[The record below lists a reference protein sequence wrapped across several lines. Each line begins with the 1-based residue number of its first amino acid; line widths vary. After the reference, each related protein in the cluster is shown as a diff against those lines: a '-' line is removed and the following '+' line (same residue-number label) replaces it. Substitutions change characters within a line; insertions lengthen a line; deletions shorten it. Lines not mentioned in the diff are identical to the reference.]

1 MTEAAAIEAVRAAG
15 GANWMQQAA
24 AVPQTPDPNAVAA
37 FADAMAAPAPDA
49 IPFVQQIAE
58 TWRGAEIGN
67 QRNLQTAV
75 KMLGI
80 GEHRVLSL
88 GEFSRLQYEL
98 NEASFQME
106 ITTLVAK
113 KVSDTVSTLVKN
125 G

>member
-1 MTEAAAIEAVRAAG
+1 MTEAMAIEAVRAAG

-75 KMLGI
+75 KMLGV

-98 NEASFQME
+98 TEASFQME

>member
-1 MTEAAAIEAVRAAG
+1 MTEAMAIEAVRAAG

-37 FADAMAAPAPDA
+37 FADPMAAPAPDA

-58 TWRGAEIGN
+58 TWRSAEVGN
-67 QRNLQTAV
+67 QRNLQSAV
-75 KMLGI
+75 EMLGV

-88 GEFSRLQYEL
+88 GEMSRLQYEL
-98 NEASFQME
+98 AEAGFQ
-106 ITTLVAK
+106 IKNTTLVAK
-113 KVSDTVSTLVKN
+113 KVSDAVSTLVKN

>member
-15 GANWMQQAA
+15 GANWLQQAE

-37 FADAMAAPAPDA
+37 FSDAMAAPVPDGV
-49 IPFVQQIAE
+49 PFVQQIAE
-58 TWRGAEIGN
+58 TWRSAEVGN
-67 QRNLQTAV
+67 QRNLQSAV
-75 KMLGI
+75 KMLGV

-98 NEASFQME
+98 AEAGFQME

-113 KVSDTVSTLVKN
+113 KVGDTISTMVKN

>member
-106 ITTLVAK
+106 ITALVAK
-113 KVSDTVSTLVKN
+113 KVSDAVSTLVKN

>member
-1 MTEAAAIEAVRAAG
+1 MTEAMAIEAVRAAG
-15 GANWMQQAA
+15 GANWAQQAA
-24 AVPQTPDPNAVAA
+24 LPQSPDPNAVAA
-37 FADAMAAPAPDA
+37 FSDAMAAPAPDA
-49 IPFVQQIAE
+49 VPFVQQIAE
-58 TWRGAEIGN
+58 TWRGAEVGN
-67 QRNLQTAV
+67 QRNLQSAV
-75 KMLGI
+75 KMLGV

-98 NEASFQME
+98 TEAGFQME

>member
-1 MTEAAAIEAVRAAG
+1 MTEAMAIEAVRAAG

-24 AVPQTPDPNAVAA
+24 AVPQTPDPEAVAA

-58 TWRGAEIGN
+58 TWRGAEVGN
-67 QRNLQTAV
+67 QRNLQSAV
-75 KMLGI
+75 EMLGV

-88 GEFSRLQYEL
+88 GEMSRLQYEL
-98 NEASFQME
+98 AEAGFQME

-113 KVSDTVSTLVKN
+113 KVSDAVSTLVKN

>member
-75 KMLGI
+75 KTLGI

-106 ITTLVAK
+106 ITALVAK
-113 KVSDTVSTLVKN
+113 KVSDAVSTLVKN

>member
-1 MTEAAAIEAVRAAG
+1 MTEAMAIEAVRAAG
-15 GANWMQQAA
+15 GANWAQQAA
-24 AVPQTPDPNAVAA
+24 LPQSPDPNAVAA
-37 FADAMAAPAPDA
+37 FSDAMAAPAPDA
-49 IPFVQQIAE
+49 VPFVQQIAE
-58 TWRGAEIGN
+58 TWRGAEVGN
-67 QRNLQTAV
+67 QRNLQTSV
-75 KMLGI
+75 KMLGV

-98 NEASFQME
+98 TEAGFQME

>member
-75 KMLGI
+75 KMLGV

-113 KVSDTVSTLVKN
+113 KVSDAVSTLVKN

>member
-24 AVPQTPDPNAVAA
+24 AVPQTPDPEAVAA
-37 FADAMAAPAPDA
+37 FSDAMAAPAPDA

-58 TWRGAEIGN
+58 TWRGAEVGN
-67 QRNLQTAV
+67 QRNLQSAV
-75 KMLGI
+75 EMLGV

-98 NEASFQME
+98 AEAGFQME

>member
-37 FADAMAAPAPDA
+37 FEEAMAAPAPDG

-75 KMLGI
+75 KMLGV
-80 GEHRVLSL
+80 GEHRVLTL

-106 ITTLVAK
+106 ITALVAK
-113 KVSDTVSTLVKN
+113 KVSDAVSTLVKN

>member
-1 MTEAAAIEAVRAAG
+1 MTEAMAIEAVRAAG
-15 GANWMQQAA
+15 GANWAQQAA
-24 AVPQTPDPNAVAA
+24 LPQSPDPNAVAA
-37 FADAMAAPAPDA
+37 FSDAMAAPAPDA
-49 IPFVQQIAE
+49 VPFVQQIAE

-67 QRNLQTAV
+67 QRNLQTSV
-75 KMLGI
+75 KMLGV

-98 NEASFQME
+98 TEAGFQME

-113 KVSDTVSTLVKN
+113 KVSDAVSTLVKN

>member
-1 MTEAAAIEAVRAAG
+1 MTEAMAIEAVRAAG
-15 GANWMQQAA
+15 GANWAQQAA
-24 AVPQTPDPNAVAA
+24 LPQSPDPNAVAA
-37 FADAMAAPAPDA
+37 FSDAMAAPAPDA
-49 IPFVQQIAE
+49 VPFVQQIAE

-67 QRNLQTAV
+67 QRNLQTSV
-75 KMLGI
+75 KMLGV

-98 NEASFQME
+98 TEAGFQME

>member
-24 AVPQTPDPNAVAA
+24 AVPQTPDPNAVTA
-37 FADAMAAPAPDA
+37 FAGAMAAPAPDA

-58 TWRGAEIGN
+58 TWRGAEIRN
-67 QRNLQTAV
+67 QRSLHESV
-75 KMLGI
+75 GLLGV
-80 GEHRVLSL
+80 GEHRMLSL

-106 ITTLVAK
+106 ITALVAK
-113 KVSDTVSTLVKN
+113 KVSDAVSTLVKN

>member
-1 MTEAAAIEAVRAAG
+1 
-15 GANWMQQAA
+15 MQQAA

-49 IPFVQQIAE
+49 VPFVRQIAE

-75 KMLGI
+75 KMLGV

-98 NEASFQME
+98 TEAGFQME
-106 ITTLVAK
+106 ITALVAK